1 MFVISWHFKALCRC
15 RNTVLSKREYNRRI
29 VWKAILGVRQSES
42 LSKCLS
48 AKTPWLLHFSP
59 NISPVPL
66 LLLLEVQQLICIRKK
81 MGKEWH
87 SYISIGHVCFPSF
100 FIVRFDSIKT
110 HGEIGGI
117 LYFLFLNRLFICWHF
132 WHPTIALNITM
143 WTMQYLSWSYSHP
156 GRIWKVIFLFL
167 KGHLRTQSCKR

>member
-1 MFVISWHFKALCRC
+1 MCRC
-15 RNTVLSKREYNRRI
+15 RNTVLSKREYNKGI
-29 VWKAILGVRQSES
+29 VWNAVLGVRQSES

-87 SYISIGHVCFPSF
+87 SYISIGHVCFSSWGDWGHTVFSF
-100 FIVRFDSIKT
+100 FKPVIY
-110 HGEIGGI
+110 
-117 LYFLFLNRLFICWHF
+117 LLAFL
-132 WHPTIALNITM
+132 A
-143 WTMQYLSWSYSHP
+143 SYNSFKYHHVNHAVFSRSCSHP

-167 KGHLRTQSCKR
+167 KGHLRTLSCIR